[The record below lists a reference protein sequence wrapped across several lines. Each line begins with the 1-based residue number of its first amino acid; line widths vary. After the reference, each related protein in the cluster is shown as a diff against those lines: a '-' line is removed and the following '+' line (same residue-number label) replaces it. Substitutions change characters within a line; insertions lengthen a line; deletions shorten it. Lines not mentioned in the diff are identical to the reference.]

1 MVTPCTHTQVL
12 FWRRLARQREGQSQ
26 SLCDITYIAYRRPV
40 LAACYSAV
48 SLRAGGAGGNRNG
61 LYFAGHIILAAVVD
75 ELVASYRLDRANAV
89 LLTGCSAGGLGTF
102 FNVDWLA
109 ERLPG
114 VNVRGNPQAGW
125 FGSPIPSWEARTNH
139 DNDDDPSHFQMVS
152 WILNINYLRFS
163 ALLKC
168 EQDVSTRASASE
180 RPMAATVGSYTVTG
194 SAERSRAET
203 QPVRREHVVA
213 GDISQPVK
221 ACVFPPI
228 FYKYI
233 TTPLFIS
240 ENTAD
245 A

>member
-1 MVTPCTHTQVL
+1 MRHHLRSVSP
-12 FWRRLARQREGQSQ
+12 
-26 SLCDITYIAYRRPV
+26 
-40 LAACYSAV
+40 AACCRVLQCGV
-48 SLRAGGAGGNRNG
+48 SLRAGGAGGKRHG
-61 LYFAGHIILAAVVD
+61 LHFAGHIILAAVVD
-75 ELVASYRLDRANAV
+75 ELVASYHLDRATAV

-125 FGSPIPSWEARTNH
+125 FGSPIPSWEARANH
-139 DNDDDPSHFQMVS
+139 DKDEDPSHFQMVS
-152 WILNINYLRFS
+152 WILNIDYLRFS

-168 EQDVSTRASASE
+168 EQDVSARASE
-180 RPMAATVGSYTVTG
+180 REQAVAAAVGSDILTG
-194 SAERSRAET
+194 TAERSGFEVS
-203 QPVRREHVVA
+203 QPVRREHIAA
-213 GDISQPVK
+213 GGTSQPVK